1 MMVERLGNINAGGYQ
16 GQGSS
21 VAAAAPVETSAPEKV
36 APEMAVPVAEMKSE
50 TNNFKP
56 DLEKENGGE
65 AALSSEAALKKA
77 VEQINAK
84 ANSAEAVFGIH
95 EATNRVTIKMVD
107 KSTKEVIKEF
117 PAEETLD
124 LIAKAWELAGI
135 MVDEKR

>member
-1 MMVERLGNINAGGYQ
+1 MMVEGLSSISAAGYQ
-16 GQGSS
+16 GQGGS
-21 VAAAAPVETSAPEKV
+21 VASTAPAEAAAPVRVVSE
-36 APEMAVPVAEMKSE
+36 PVALPKGENEDAKSAM
-50 TNNFKP
+50 
-56 DLEKENGGE
+56 DGNGGQPTE
-65 AALSSEAALKKA
+65 TALKKA
-77 VEQINAK
+77 VEQINSK
-84 ANSAEAVFGIH
+84 ANSAEAVFGVH

>member
-1 MMVERLGNINAGGYQ
+1 MMVEGLSSISAAGYQ
-16 GQGSS
+16 GQGGS
-21 VAAAAPVETSAPEKV
+21 VASTAPAEAAAPARSVSEPVVLPKGETEDAKKDSKSAVEA
-36 APEMAVPVAEMKSE
+36 
-50 TNNFKP
+50 
-56 DLEKENGGE
+56 NGGQPTE
-65 AALSSEAALKKA
+65 TALKKA
-77 VEQINAK
+77 VEQINSK
-84 ANSAEAVFGIH
+84 ANSAEAVFGVH